1 LFANGYNIKDL
12 SEENKEVIE
21 SIVSSSLDLNM
32 QAKVWY
38 KMLTNTGYVRSP
50 YPLESANSSE
60 RKASPEILKEN
71 DLFDI
76 HPNPTSDNIV
86 ISWNQEI
93 DGEMQIQVFDVFG
106 KIVLDKKEK
115 LLEGKQNYTLKIA
128 YLKAGVYFTK
138 LASNNNTQVKQF
150 IKSR

>member
-1 LFANGYNIKDL
+1 MERTKHDL
-12 SEENKEVIE
+12 S
-21 SIVSSSLDLNM
+21 M

-50 YPLESANSSE
+50 YPLELSNSSE
-60 RKASPEILKEN
+60 RKARPEILKEN
-71 DLFDI
+71 DFFNI

-86 ISWNQEI
+86 ISWNQEL
-93 DGEMQIQVFDVFG
+93 DGEVHIQIFDVFG

-115 LLEGKQNYTLKIA
+115 LLEGEQNYTLKIA
-128 YLKAGVYFTK
+128 HLKAGIYFTK
-138 LASNNNTQVKQF
+138 LASNYNTQVKQF